1 MSHFLHFY
9 VKSLD
14 HDFLKMNF
22 SKDYTVLIGSIRMS
36 IQYYIL
42 QFIHNV
48 WIIHKVIPKQIFKN
62 RDVISSHCL
71 KQKFFIIHWI

>member
-14 HDFLKMNF
+14 HDSLKMNF